1 MNLSKFVADD
11 VILFI
16 ALLKDVFTCSE
27 PKSQKHPKLEETL
40 KTIVR
45 EKKFYLREEEGVTD
59 RDKWLQNN
67 KWFLKIIQL

>member
-11 VILFI
+11 VVLFVS
-16 ALLKDVFTCSE
+16 LLKDVFTCAE

-40 KTIVR
+40 KNIVR

-59 RDKWLQNN
+59 RDKWLLNN